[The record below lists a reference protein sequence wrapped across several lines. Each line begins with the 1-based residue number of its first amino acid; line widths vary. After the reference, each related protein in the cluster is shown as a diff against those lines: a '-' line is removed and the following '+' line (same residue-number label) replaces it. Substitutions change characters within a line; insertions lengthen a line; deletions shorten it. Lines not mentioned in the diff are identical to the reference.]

1 MNFTRLAKR
10 SLDLVWK
17 QKSLWLF
24 GFFAIAGGGTAAN
37 NGLTRKGSGGG
48 MADVSD
54 FPAWVWPVLA
64 VVVGIGF
71 VALIM
76 HVVSEAALIDGVKRA
91 ETADQPSVTTGLQSG
106 RRNFWR
112 VVGVKLALGALS
124 ALAALVMA
132 APALLAVFDL
142 LPVWLAVVLSV
153 PALINGVPVLLSL
166 QFVTQY
172 ALRIAVLDDVGVG
185 AAIGHAR
192 VHLQGRVVD
201 SVKLLLLAFVAQAA
215 GSMATVACLIPGAA
229 LGVGVWALTD
239 AVIPAVAVG
248 AVLSAPF
255 AAMALGAT
263 GALRSTVWTLGFLE
277 GRAEALS

>member
-1 MNFTRLAKR
+1 MNFTELAKR

-37 NGLTRKGSGGG
+37 NGVTRKASGGG
-48 MADVSD
+48 GDLSN
-54 FPAWVWPVLA
+54 FPTWLWPVLGVVA
-64 VVVGIGF
+64 VIGVF
-71 VALIM
+71 ALFM
-76 HVVSEAALIDGVKRA
+76 HVISEAALIDGVRR
-91 ETADQPSVTTGLQSG
+91 DQPTVKTGLISG

-112 VVGVKLALGALS
+112 VIGVKLALGALS
-124 ALAALVMA
+124 AIAAIGLAL
-132 APALLAVFDL
+132 PAGLAVFDV
-142 LPVWLAVVLSV
+142 LPVWLAVVLTIPLV
-153 PALINGVPVLLSL
+153 LIAVPVLLSL
-166 QFVTQY
+166 QFVTNY

-185 AAIGHAR
+185 EAIKRAR
-192 VHLQGRVVD
+192 TYLQGRVVD

-215 GSMATVACLIPGAA
+215 GSMATVACLVPGAA

-239 AVIPAVAVG
+239 AVIPAVIVG
-248 AVLSAPF
+248 AILSAPF